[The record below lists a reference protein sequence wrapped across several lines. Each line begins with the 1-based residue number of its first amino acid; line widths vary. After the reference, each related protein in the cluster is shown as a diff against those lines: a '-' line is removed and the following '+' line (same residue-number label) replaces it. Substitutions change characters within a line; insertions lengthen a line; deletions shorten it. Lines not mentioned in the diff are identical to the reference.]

1 MPLLDAAFSL
11 PTVEEILER
20 LSAEGAGTLAARS
33 LETLKRASPSSLK
46 VALRQIR
53 TGATLPT
60 LADCLQM
67 EFRLVHVI
75 ILDFFYNFLFLKR
88 SHRSVFYTLLSSYF
102 LFEPSFLAESYR

>member
-75 ILDFFYNFLFLKR
+75 ILEFFLFLKR